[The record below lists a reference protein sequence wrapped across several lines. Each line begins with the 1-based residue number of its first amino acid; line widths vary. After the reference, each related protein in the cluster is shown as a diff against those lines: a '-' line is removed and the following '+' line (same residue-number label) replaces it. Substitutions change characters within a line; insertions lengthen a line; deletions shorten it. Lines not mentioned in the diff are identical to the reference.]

1 MNEASDRMEHDSL
14 GPVEVP
20 SERLWGAQ
28 TQRSLRFFDI
38 GEERMP
44 LPVIH
49 ALGLVKQ
56 AAARVNG
63 KLRLLPDGLAEAV
76 AAAAAA
82 VAAGRH
88 DGEFPLRVWQ
98 TGSGTQSNM
107 NVNEVIANL
116 ANEALGGQRGAKAP
130 AHPNDH
136 VNLGQ
141 SSNDAFPTAMHIAAV
156 LEIERRLLPAL
167 AGLREA
173 LAAKAAEFEAI
184 VKIGRTH
191 LQDATPMT
199 LGQEFSGWAAQVELG
214 MQRLRLTLPGL
225 CALAQGATAV
235 GTGLNTHPRFPE
247 LFAAEVAASTGLPF
261 APARNRFEA
270 IAAHDALVFTH
281 GALASLAAGLF
292 KIASDIKLLG
302 SGPRSGLGELSL
314 PENEPGSSIM
324 PGKVNPTQ
332 AEALTM
338 VCARVLGNETTV
350 AFAGSQGQLE
360 LNVFKPVIIHCVLQ
374 SVRLLA
380 DAAASFNAHC
390 VAGIAANRPRIAAM
404 LAQSLMLVTALAPL
418 IGYDRAA
425 AIAKAAH
432 AKGTTLRDEALAA
445 GVAPVD
451 FDRLARPEAML
462 GLAAVTP

>member
-1 MNEASDRMEHDSL
+1 
-14 GPVEVP
+14 
-20 SERLWGAQ
+20 
-28 TQRSLRFFDI
+28 
-38 GEERMP
+38 
-44 LPVIH
+44 
-49 ALGLVKQ
+49 
-56 AAARVNG
+56 
-63 KLRLLPDGLAEAV
+63 
-76 AAAAAA
+76 
-82 VAAGRH
+82 
-88 DGEFPLRVWQ
+88 
-98 TGSGTQSNM
+98 M

-173 LAAKAAEFEAI
+173 LAGKAAEFAAI

-235 GTGLNTHPRFPE
+235 GTGLNTHPRFAE

-380 DAAASFNAHC
+380 DAATSFNAHC

-462 GLAAVTP
+462 GPAAVTP